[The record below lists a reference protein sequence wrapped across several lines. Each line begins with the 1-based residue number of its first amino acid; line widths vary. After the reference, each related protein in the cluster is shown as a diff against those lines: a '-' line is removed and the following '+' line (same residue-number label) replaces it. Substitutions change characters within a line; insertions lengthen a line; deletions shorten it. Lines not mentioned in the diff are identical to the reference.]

1 MLKWILA
8 IVALCFAFMA
18 YVCVIIAS
26 RYDRYNELE
35 DWKDESGTDQP

>member
-18 YVCVIIAS
+18 YACVIIAS
-26 RYDRYNELE
+26 RYDRYNERE
-35 DWKDESGTDQP
+35 ERDDER